1 MTQYV
6 TKQEFMDA
14 MHVAETSLPAN
25 FDQLADLASKYLDDQ
40 TNGYY
45 QVNDINADPWPIR
58 ASKFKR
64 AVTCQIAYMID
75 SGITTTEQ
83 AINKPV
89 SETKTIGKT
98 TVTKSWGNSQNSAGG
113 MAKSAISADALAALS
128 GTGLLYRGVA
138 YVR

>member
-1 MTQYV
+1 MAYV
-6 TKQEFMDA
+6 DKDDYMKA
-14 MHVAETSLPAN
+14 MHITDADMPKN
-25 FDQLADLASKYLDDQ
+25 FDQLADLASEYLDDQ
-40 TNGYY
+40 TRGFY
-45 QVNDINADPWPIR
+45 QINDINADPWPLR

-64 AVTCQIAYMID
+64 AVIRQIAYMID

-83 AINKPV
+83 ALNKPI

-98 TVTKSWGNSQNSAGG
+98 TVAKSWANNQNGVG
-113 MAKSAISADALAALS
+113 DLAKSAISVDALAALS

>member
-1 MTQYV
+1 MTSYV

-14 MHVAETSLPAN
+14 MHVAEPSLPDN
-25 FDQLADLASKYLDDQ
+25 FDQIADLASQYLDDQ
-40 TNGYY
+40 TRDFY
-45 QVNDINADPWPIR
+45 QINDINADPWPIR

-64 AVTCQIAYMID
+64 AVIRQIAYMID

-83 AINKPV
+83 ALHQPA
-89 SETKTIGKT
+89 SESKTIGKT
-98 TVTKSWGNSQNSAGG
+98 TVSKSWANSQNGVNDRVNSV
-113 MAKSAISADALAALS
+113 ISADALAALS

>member
-25 FDQLADLASKYLDDQ
+25 FEQITELASQYLDDQ
-40 TNGYY
+40 TRGFY
-45 QVNDINADPWPIR
+45 QINDINDDPWPLR

-64 AVTCQIAYMID
+64 AVIRQIAYMID

-83 AINKPV
+83 ALNKPI

-98 TVTKSWGNSQNSAGG
+98 TVAKSWANNQNGVGDLAN
-113 MAKSAISADALAALS
+113 SAISVDALAALS

>member
-14 MHVAETSLPAN
+14 MHVAEPSLPAN
-25 FDQLADLASKYLDDQ
+25 FDQITELASQYLDDQ
-40 TNGYY
+40 TRDFY
-45 QVNDINADPWPIR
+45 QINDINADPWSLR
-58 ASKFKR
+58 VSKFKR
-64 AVTCQIAYMID
+64 AVIRQIAYMID

-83 AINKPV
+83 ALHEPI

-98 TVTKSWGNSQNSAGG
+98 TVTKSWANNQNGVDDRTNTV
-113 MAKSAISADALAALS
+113 ISVDALAALS
-128 GTGLLYRGVA
+128 GTGLLYRGVS

>member
-1 MTQYV
+1 MAYV
-6 TKQEFMDA
+6 DKDDYMQA
-14 MHVAETSLPAN
+14 MHITDADMPKN
-25 FDQLADLASKYLDDQ
+25 FDQLADLASEYLDDQ
-40 TNGYY
+40 THGFY
-45 QVNDINADPWPIR
+45 QVNDINADPWPLR

-83 AINKPV
+83 AIHEPT

-98 TVTKSWGNSQNSAGG
+98 TVTKSWANNKSGV
-113 MAKSAISADALAALS
+113 SAISADALAALS

>member
-1 MTQYV
+1 MAYV
-6 TKQEFMDA
+6 DKDDYMQA
-14 MHVAETSLPAN
+14 MHVDDADMPKN
-25 FDQLADLASKYLDDQ
+25 FDQLADLASEYLDDQ
-40 TNGYY
+40 THGFY
-45 QVNDINADPWPIR
+45 QVNDINADPWPLR

-83 AINKPV
+83 AIHKPT

-98 TVTKSWGNSQNSAGG
+98 TVTKSWANNQSGVSV
-113 MAKSAISADALAALS
+113 ISADAIAALS

>member
-1 MTQYV
+1 MAYIDKDDYMQ
-6 TKQEFMDA
+6 A
-14 MHVAETSLPAN
+14 MHITDADIPKN
-25 FDQLADLASKYLDDQ
+25 FDQLADLASEYLDDQ
-40 TNGYY
+40 THGFY
-45 QVNDINADPWPIR
+45 QVNDINADPWSLR

-83 AINKPV
+83 AINKPT

-98 TVTKSWGNSQNSAGG
+98 TVTKSWANNQSGV
-113 MAKSAISADALAALS
+113 SAISADALAALS

>member
-1 MTQYV
+1 MAYV
-6 TKQEFMDA
+6 DRDDYMQA
-14 MHVAETSLPAN
+14 MHVDDSDMPKN
-25 FDQLADLASKYLDDQ
+25 FDQLADLASEYLDDQ
-40 TNGYY
+40 THGFY
-45 QVNDINADPWPIR
+45 QVNDINADPWPLR

-83 AINKPV
+83 AINKPT

-98 TVTKSWGNSQNSAGG
+98 TVTKSWANSQSGV
-113 MAKSAISADALAALS
+113 SAISADALAALS